1 MEAPD
6 WAKLWLGNDSP
17 AFLIEI
23 ALRSLVMYVALMLW
37 LRLLGRRTLGQLS
50 ILEFGMVIILGSA
63 AGDPTFYDDV
73 PLLHGIAVI
82 AVITLLQLGYT
93 HLLARSEKVETLME
107 GKPVELV
114 RDGVLQVRTMAGVP
128 MNPEEAFEAL
138 RLRDIEQLG
147 QVRRAYIEQGGQ
159 ISVLRWPADETP
171 PGLPLIPPWDLEQPP
186 KWHAD
191 ALQHVDG
198 IGFCCANCGLRP
210 AAAPPPRCPHCDCD
224 EWTVAVHRALAP
236 LPVGLTRVA
245 EPIAEPA

>member
-6 WAKLWLGNDSP
+6 WAKLWLGNESP
-17 AFLIEI
+17 DFLIEI
-23 ALRSLVMYVALMLW
+23 ALRSVVMYVALMLW

-93 HLLARSEKVETLME
+93 QLLARSEKVETLME

-114 RDGVLQVRTMAGVP
+114 RDGVLQVRAMAGVP

-159 ISVLRWPADETP
+159 ISVLRWRPEETP

-186 KWHAD
+186 KWPAD
-191 ALQHVDG
+191 ALPQAAG
-198 IGFCCANCGLRP
+198 LRFCCANCGLRP
-210 AAAPPPRCPHCDCD
+210 DTTPDGPCPHCDCD
-224 EWTVAVHRALAP
+224 EWTVAVQRALEP
-236 LPVGLTRVA
+236 LPVALTRIA
-245 EPIAEPA
+245 TPIPEHA